1 MRAWLAIACAVASF
15 CVGAREVVVVAEQ
28 GACKTSVA
36 GLDVDATWDLELPVW
51 MEGVEGKQVKAL
63 RAFLYNLAFAHEPS
77 RAKAEEPA
85 GVSMQEHIARKI
97 QDVKAFGE
105 PSLTMGALTL
115 RARVRLAFAG
125 AKYVG
130 VDYTGYYNEGGNGC
144 HETVWKGVLALPS
157 WQELRLGEMLRPGV
171 QRSFAV
177 WLATRIAREQKLDY
191 APWEPTAGAEV
202 TLPFFLPYKDGV
214 QFTFA
219 PYSYFP
225 GVCGV
230 TETKVPWEE
239 LKPWLRDEALRELK
253 TLKEDTP

>member
-1 MRAWLAIACAVASF
+1 M
-15 CVGAREVVVVAEQ
+15 VAEQ

-36 GLDVDATWDLELPVW
+36 GLDVDAAWDLEVPVW
-51 MEGVEGKQVKAL
+51 MDGVEGAQVKAL
-63 RAFLYNLAFAHEPS
+63 RAFLYNLAFAHAPS
-77 RAKAEEPA
+77 KAGTELPA
-85 GVSMQEHIARKI
+85 GVSMQEHVARKI
-97 QDVKAFGE
+97 QDVKEAGE
-105 PSLTMGALTL
+105 PSLVAGALTL

-125 AKYVG
+125 ARYVG
-130 VDYTGYYNEGGNGC
+130 VDYAGYYNEGGNGC
-144 HETVWKGVLALPS
+144 HDTVWKGVLAVPT
-157 WQELRLGEMLRPGV
+157 WKELQLEGMLRPGV
-171 QRSFAV
+171 QRSFAL
-177 WLATRIAREQKLDY
+177 WLAKRIQCEQKLDY
-191 APWEPTAGAEV
+191 APWEPTAGGEV

-253 TLKEDTP
+253 TLTEDTP